1 MSFATLM
8 LSAIVLVPL
17 VLLIVVL
24 VASKGPDPAAGQPH
38 GARR

>member
-17 VLLIVVL
+17 VLLVVDL
-24 VASKGPDPAAGQPH
+24 VARKAPDPAAGPPR